1 MIIGSQKCGTSTL
14 FDILNGHPKL
24 IGCSEKEPDFFSDSP
39 DWKSNLDDYEALF
52 PASSKDSLFFEG
64 STSYTFYPFN
74 NLDIWESIYKY
85 NPNMKFIYLVRRPVD
100 RIISS
105 YMHNYERGYT
115 SSSFADA
122 LIKERFYID
131 TTRYATQINPF
142 INRFGKDNILII
154 DFDDL
159 NRSRSNVLRE
169 ISRLLN
175 VDFDGFQDYENS
187 HSNISVGGVKPNYR
201 LDGLVNI
208 LRKISSL
215 FPEKTQ
221 LKFRAG
227 ARYFLKKGKRS
238 FSEKPKMS
246 SEQVS
251 IVNNMLDL
259 EIRSLEKITGKD
271 FSHFLSL

>member
-14 FDILNGHPKL
+14 FDILNAHPKL

-39 DWKSNLDDYEALF
+39 DWEENLNDYEALF
-52 PASSKDSLFFEG
+52 PASGKGCLSFEG

-115 SSSFADA
+115 SSSLSDA

-142 INRFGKDNILII
+142 INRFGKDNVLII

-159 NRSRSNVLRE
+159 NKSRSNALRD
-169 ISRLLN
+169 ISQLLN
-175 VDFDGFQDYENS
+175 IDFDGFQNYENS
-187 HSNISVGGVKPNYR
+187 HSNVSVGGVKPDYR
-201 LDGLVNI
+201 LDGLVKF
-208 LRKISSL
+208 LRKVSFF
-215 FPEKTQ
+215 FPEKIQ
-221 LKFRAG
+221 HAFRSG
-227 ARYFLKKGKRS
+227 ARYLLGKSKRS

-246 SEQVS
+246 VEQVS
-251 IVNNMLDL
+251 IVNNMLEL
-259 EIRSLEKITGKD
+259 EVRSLEDITGKD
-271 FSHFLSL
+271 YSHYLSL